1 MLSSARVRALQ
12 HSNAVSRAVSNHERA
27 TQYHRLSGGFGVRV
41 SRHSSVER
49 NGDNHKRATR
59 DHRLSGGFDV
69 RPSRQSSG
77 EAWYTHASSNP
88 VFNLQSMNDCDG
100 VSDVNDLPRAGIS
113 PRYIYEDDD
122 DATAADAI
130 DDDGTKLLWDSTSV

>member
-27 TQYHRLSGGFGVRV
+27 TQYHRLSGGF
-41 SRHSSVER
+41 
-49 NGDNHKRATR
+49 
-59 DHRLSGGFDV
+59 DV

-77 EAWYTHASSNP
+77 EARYTHASSNP

-100 VSDVNDLPRAGIS
+100 VSDVNDLSRAVIS
-113 PRYIYEDDD
+113 PRYVYEDDG